1 MRPVLLVLL
10 VACGGSQKKPPP
22 TNDIDPPGV
31 VQDTRTP
38 IQKRRDAACDALGPK
53 LVQCAV
59 DDAKRDL
66 ATGKIT
72 QKQFDAD
79 TAPKWRDGL
88 RADWDKKCKVDMSSR
103 QVRVLEVCF
112 HEEQE
117 CAPLV
122 DCLHHIDDNVGK

>member
-1 MRPVLLVLL
+1 MRPALLVLL

-22 TNDIDPPGV
+22 NDIDPPGV
-31 VQDTRTP
+31 ASDTRTP

-53 LVQCAV
+53 LVACAV

-66 ATGKIT
+66 AAGKIT
-72 QKQFDAD
+72 QKQFDTD

-88 RADWDKKCKVDMSSR
+88 KTDWDKKCKVDMSSR

-112 HEEQE
+112 REEQE

-122 DCLHHIDDNVGK
+122 DCLRHIDDNVGK